1 MKFISIFDV
10 IGPDMIGPSSSHTAG
25 AAAIGNLTR
34 SLFKDELS
42 SVTITLYGSF
52 ASTYNGHGTDKA
64 LLGGVLG
71 LNLDDVN
78 IRNSFQIAKQQNV
91 NFEFVID
98 KKTHPTHPNTA
109 TLKLV
114 GSSGELLT
122 TTGVSLGGGRVKI
135 IEINNIEVDFTG
147 EYSTLIINQT
157 DTCGVAAHIT
167 DCMKNVGVNIAF
179 LRIFRENKGEKAYT
193 IIESDE
199 QIPPD
204 VIHDLKTHPMIHS
217 VMLVQI

>member
-10 IGPDMIGPSSSHTAG
+10 IGPNMIGPSSSHTAG
-25 AAAIGNLTR
+25 AAAIGKLTR
-34 SLFKDELS
+34 SLFKDKLS

-52 ASTYNGHGTDKA
+52 ANTYKGHGTDKA

-71 LNLDDVN
+71 LNPDDVK
-78 IRNSFQIAKQQNV
+78 IRDSFQIARQQNV
-91 NFEFVID
+91 DFEFIID
-98 KKTHPTHPNTA
+98 KKSIPPHPNTT
-109 TLKLV
+109 TLKLT
-114 GSSGELLT
+114 GSSGECLT

-135 IEINNIEVDFTG
+135 VEINNIEVDFTG

-167 DCMKNVGVNIAF
+167 NCIKNVGINIAF

-199 QIPPD
+199 QIPHNI
-204 VIHDLKTHPMIHS
+204 IHDIKTHPMIHN